1 MDRNDIKRKL
11 ERTLSQNKI
20 IIPPSEESK
29 PFTSPPPPPPPP
41 PLQETKKEE
50 TPSAN
55 TDVDN
60 EAVPT
65 LSKIYPN
72 AEKRDR
78 KLTNQSIKVSGLDG
92 NKVDAL
98 TGDETQAD
106 NNRTII
112 YLLSCFNCFNR

>member
-1 MDRNDIKRKL
+1 MDRSDIKKKL
-11 ERTLSQNKI
+11 ERTLSQKQIVVPKN
-20 IIPPSEESK
+20 EESK
-29 PFTSPPPPPPPP
+29 PFVAPPPAPAPATIG
-41 PLQETKKEE
+41 ETKKEE

-78 KLTNQSIKVSGLDG
+78 KLTNQSIKVNGLDG